1 MTQLIVRIDLTQMTE
16 NKLNKCPK
24 YLIISEMEIN
34 TTLMLHL
41 T

>member
-16 NKLNKCPK
+16 NNLNKYPK
-24 YLIISEMEIN
+24 YLIINEMEIN